1 MTKEVIKAINRRD
14 HAWKDYRNSPS
25 EDNHIKYNKL
35 RNTATWIKRD
45 AKEKLEMNLALQ
57 IKENKNTF
65 FSYVKSR
72 SKIKPEIGAIRL
84 KNGELSKDNLEA
96 AKALNEAFQS
106 VFVRETQKKRHC

>member
-1 MTKEVIKAINRRD
+1 MLEVHDDVVQECVPFRSVRKLEKKQKWMTKEVIKAINRRD

-84 KNGELSKDNLEA
+84 KNGELS
-96 AKALNEAFQS
+96 
-106 VFVRETQKKRHC
+106 